1 MKPQTAKQQLANAIR
16 RMKAKGESESQKK
29 LLKDVKAHIRNKFKE
44 SVDYQIIKQ
53 GKSRAAPPNP
63 TPQTPPRPGEEGGGA
78 QPPGGGPTPPRRTK
92 CTPPQTTPYT
102 TTN

>member
-53 GKSRAAPPNP
+53 GKSRAAAEAKALE
-63 TPQTPPRPGEEGGGA
+63 TALFRVESWMG
-78 QPPGGGPTPPRRTK
+78 
-92 CTPPQTTPYT
+92 Y
-102 TTN
+102 